1 MNEGLLKDHEFVKLY
16 INKMLQRIMDLE
28 IKNLELEAKV
38 ERSGQ
43 LLTEARDVINEYKK
57 KEESAKTPS
66 PLDNY
71 RVDNS
76 DAG

>member
-1 MNEGLLKDHEFVKLY
+1 MNEGLLKDHEFVKIY

-28 IKNLELEAKV
+28 VKNLELEAKV

-57 KEESAKTPS
+57 KE
-66 PLDNY
+66 
-71 RVDNS
+71 NS
-76 DAG
+76 EPERPKGYFDDD